1 MIARMWH
8 GRVPT
13 AMAEAYRKFVN
24 ERAIPDYQS
33 VEGNLSVHILERTE
47 GDITHFITLTFWKDT
62 DSIKGFAGDDAET
75 AKYYPE
81 DQDFLLEFEP
91 KVVHYEVV
99 GHSRSPHLAFPEKR
113 AGQS

>member
-1 MIARMWH
+1 MITRIWH

-13 AMAEAYRKFVN
+13 SKAKAYREFVN
-24 ERAIPDYQS
+24 ARAIPDYQS

-47 GDITHFITLTFWKDT
+47 EAVTHFITLTFWKDLE
-62 DSIKGFAGDDAET
+62 SIRTFAGEDAEV

-81 DQDFLLEFEP
+81 DKDFLLEFEP

-99 GHSRSPHLAFPEKR
+99 G
-113 AGQS
+113 QS